1 MKISET
7 TSKFAVALAA
17 AGAVFLGGTATSLGI
32 AATSNDNYEWSG
44 KLISFDPA
52 AKTAV
57 FQARIETHANIE
69 GLDDYSDGDRLILT
83 WTGRSWAAGV
93 RGLSANPKL
102 EPGTLSL
109 PVEFVSTERDGQY
122 LNFRVPVPA
131 AAVDTIAKFEPG
143 VRVTGISPKMATD
156 WDSGVSMLRHYNDTG
171 RG

>member
-1 MKISET
+1 MRIAET
-7 TSKFAVALAA
+7 SSKFAVALAA
-17 AGAVFLGGTATSLGI
+17 AGAVLLSSTAASLSF
-32 AATSNDNYEWSG
+32 AATSKDSYGWSG
-44 KLISFDPA
+44 KLISFDPGA
-52 AKTAV
+52 QTAV

-69 GLDDYSDGDRLILT
+69 GLDDFSDGERLILI

-102 EPGTLSL
+102 EPAALSL

-122 LNFRVPVPA
+122 VNFRIPVPD
-131 AAVDTIAKFEPG
+131 AAVDTIATFEPG

-171 RG
+171 RE